1 MLIFRADI
9 VLEGIAANISALLD
23 AWWEN
28 PNIVECLQRLDRVR
42 HLYWD
47 NVPIY
52 NPLSSSTFSSLW
64 FPNWGTTMMREG
76 QPIQQL

>member
-47 NVPIY
+47 NVQSIILFRPAHFRPFGFQIGV
-52 NPLSSSTFSSLW
+52 PL
-64 FPNWGTTMMREG
+64 
-76 QPIQQL
+76 